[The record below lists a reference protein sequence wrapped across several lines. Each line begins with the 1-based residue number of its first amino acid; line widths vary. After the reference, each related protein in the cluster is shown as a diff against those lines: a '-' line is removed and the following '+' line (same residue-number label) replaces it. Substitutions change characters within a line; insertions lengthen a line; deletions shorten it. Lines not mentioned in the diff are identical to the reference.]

1 MPGTQARRALGP
13 FALTLLFVMGI
24 ASSQAASACKG
35 LAADSC
41 QKNSSC
47 TWVEPQ
53 ARKDGVKA
61 SGYCKSKPSGAAQS
75 AKGGN

>member
-1 MPGTQARRALGP
+1 MPGTRARRALGP
-13 FALTLLFVMGI
+13 FALALLFVLGI
-24 ASSQAASACKG
+24 ASSQAGSACKG
-35 LAADSC
+35 LGVDSC

-61 SGYCKSKPSGAAQS
+61 SGYCKSKPTGAAQS
-75 AKGGN
+75 GNGGN